1 MFHNFLQ
8 AIDVPSLA
16 NFEGQPPSAILAASN
31 YHTIEYL
38 DQLSKARLHANH
50 AEHSRHIAEC
60 AFAALA
66 AKHADD
72 IRTPATDEERIFMAR
87 YREVHRLNIENKAAA
102 ELAAAASSSAA
113 PSGTSEAHVT
123 HPAPTPAEVPVQTS
137 TVMVGTIPITVTAP
151 SVVPEGPEEDM
162 QSTFSA

>member
-38 DQLSKARLHANH
+38 DQLSKARLHANR
-50 AEHSRHIAEC
+50 AEQSHHIAEC

-72 IRTPATDEERIFMAR
+72 I
-87 YREVHRLNIENKAAA
+87 
-102 ELAAAASSSAA
+102 
-113 PSGTSEAHVT
+113 
-123 HPAPTPAEVPVQTS
+123 
-137 TVMVGTIPITVTAP
+137 
-151 SVVPEGPEEDM
+151 
-162 QSTFSA
+162 